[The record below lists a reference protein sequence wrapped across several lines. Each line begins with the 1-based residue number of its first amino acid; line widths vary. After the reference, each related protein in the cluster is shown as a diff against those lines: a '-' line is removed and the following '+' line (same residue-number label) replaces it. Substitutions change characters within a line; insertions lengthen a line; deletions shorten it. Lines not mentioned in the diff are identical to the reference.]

1 MDSYDVKN
9 IVLYMLENELALD
22 NSLPSNLTIV
32 NSLNDSIAVF
42 PRIVFQELSMS
53 TKSCTLN
60 YTDYT
65 KTLLFQVDIL
75 AKEPAADSMCR
86 RIAKAVNTALEKTIH
101 LEQREGGNIVP
112 VDTVSKRYTLT
123 YAGTFNEE
131 MGTFQG

>member
-53 TKSCTLN
+53 TKSRTLN

-131 MGTFQG
+131 TGTFE